1 MKVFHSFPI
10 GRPNFSVMFETIR
23 FSYWKYWIWKLS
35 VEALVHLPKWN
46 WISLANFSM
55 LSGLSTVHI
64 YNEHKLVDYPMNL
77 YLWKECYK
85 SEYPSNTVWWV
96 VLILCFQRW
105 VQKVFT
111 WLYFSWHNFFNI
123 CCQMHIFTC
132 KEIVIIISGI

>member
-55 LSGLSTVHI
+55 LRYIVDSVQYISIMNTDWLITQWI
-64 YNEHKLVDYPMNL
+64 Y
-77 YLWKECYK
+77 
-85 SEYPSNTVWWV
+85 
-96 VLILCFQRW
+96 
-105 VQKVFT
+105 
-111 WLYFSWHNFFNI
+111 
-123 CCQMHIFTC
+123 
-132 KEIVIIISGI
+132 ISGKSAIKANIPVTLCGGLCSYFVFRDEFKRFSRGYISVDITSSTSVARCIFLLVKRLL